1 MRMAEKSD
9 AGAKCVP
16 EVKNAGA
23 ECLQSSELSLLR
35 EHIATAGCLRL
46 TDKAWVDVRMSGKE
60 AVDNRADLTIMGS
73 VPMSE
78 PV

>member
-16 EVKNAGA
+16 EGKNAGG
-23 ECLQSSELSLLR
+23 ECLQSSEVTLLR
-35 EHIATAGCLRL
+35 EHLATAGGPRL